1 MMNNWNETLS
11 ALAQRGPATA
21 AESVVDAMATAAT
34 AVTGTAGA
42 MAFAVDTAAP
52 AAGALPAT
60 YRDFGVT
67 LTPGQLADGFVAPV
81 GNLGLIAATGADA
94 ATFLHGQL
102 TNDVANLPVGEV
114 RLAGYCTPKGRLQAT
129 MTMWRAEGS
138 AEAPGII
145 YLQLP
150 LALQPAFQ
158 KRLSMFVM
166 RAKAKLLDATQDP
179 RNAVVLGL
187 GGKRAGAALLQH
199 VASLPPGVHTSVE
212 HADGTVLRLAD
223 AFGSP
228 RYLWLTSVEAALAA
242 LPALKDTLA
251 LGGTDAWE
259 LSGIHAGIAQVT
271 NATLEQFVPQMI
283 NLELVGGVNFKKG
296 CYPGQEI
303 VARSQYLGKLKR
315 RTALAT
321 IADPA
326 VVAGQEL
333 FSQDDPAQPCGMVV
347 NAAPNGAGG
356 VDALVEIKLAALE
369 QAVHVGSTAGAP
381 VTFLPMPYSLDALDL

>member
-1 MMNNWNETLS
+1 
-11 ALAQRGPATA
+11 
-21 AESVVDAMATAAT
+21 
-34 AVTGTAGA
+34 
-42 MAFAVDTAAP
+42 
-52 AAGALPAT
+52 
-60 YRDFGVT
+60 
-67 LTPGQLADGFVAPV
+67 
-81 GNLGLIAATGADA
+81 
-94 ATFLHGQL
+94 
-102 TNDVANLPVGEV
+102 
-114 RLAGYCTPKGRLQAT
+114 
-129 MTMWRAEGS
+129 
-138 AEAPGII
+138 
-145 YLQLP
+145 
-150 LALQPAFQ
+150 
-158 KRLSMFVM
+158 
-166 RAKAKLLDATQDP
+166 
-179 RNAVVLGL
+179 
-187 GGKRAGAALLQH
+187 LQH
-199 VASLPPGVHTSVE
+199 VVSLPPGVHTSVE
-212 HADGTVLRLAD
+212 HVDGTVLRLAD
-223 AFGSP
+223 AFGAP
-228 RYLWLTSVEAALAA
+228 RYLWLTSVDAALAA

-271 NATLEQFVPQMI
+271 SATLEQFVPQMI

-369 QAVHVGSTAGAP
+369 QSVHVGSTGGAP